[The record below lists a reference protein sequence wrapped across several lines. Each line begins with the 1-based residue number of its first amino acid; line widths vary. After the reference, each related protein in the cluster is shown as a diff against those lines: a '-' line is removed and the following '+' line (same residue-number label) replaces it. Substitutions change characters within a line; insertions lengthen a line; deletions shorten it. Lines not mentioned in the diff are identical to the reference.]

1 MAVPSIKTILTLV
14 FVYHTALI
22 IPSQFY
28 SGHHV
33 TLIHKKPAASSHCAR
48 LPSSSAFIQ
57 HLALTLDLPFSC
69 AVGQDRH
76 RHALWIANHFTSRQ
90 KSMIQVTLSAEQDVD
105 YVDFFR
111 SFLPIDLQVC
121 GWSNQPKLQL
131 ATQKPSLIK
140 PQWN

>member
-1 MAVPSIKTILTLV
+1 
-14 FVYHTALI
+14 
-22 IPSQFY
+22 
-28 SGHHV
+28 
-33 TLIHKKPAASSHCAR
+33 
-48 LPSSSAFIQ
+48 
-57 HLALTLDLPFSC
+57 
-69 AVGQDRH
+69 
-76 RHALWIANHFTSRQ
+76 
-90 KSMIQVTLSAEQDVD
+90 MIQVTLSAEQDVD